1 MLDKVREIENG
12 RFDSGNQVREFY
24 LCLLHVLASLGNFAL
39 RILTNHTV
47 LVPLLIVSLSQRV
60 GMPRWEE
67 R

>member
-24 LCLLHVLASLGNFAL
+24 LYSLYVLASLRNFAL

-47 LVPLLIVSLSQRV
+47 LVPVLIVSLSQRV

-67 R
+67 C